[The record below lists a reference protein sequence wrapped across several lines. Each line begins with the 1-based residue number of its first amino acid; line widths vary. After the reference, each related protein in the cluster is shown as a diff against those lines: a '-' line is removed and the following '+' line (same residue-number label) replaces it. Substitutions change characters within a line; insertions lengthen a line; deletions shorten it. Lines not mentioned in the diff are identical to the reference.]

1 MLSNRCS
8 QPPAPAPPAAGSVV
22 AILNV
27 GILVFRE
34 GLECILVLAA
44 LTAGMVGARKW
55 QRRPIVAGAAIGFVA
70 TLITW
75 RIAVQVLAD
84 LSRNISALE
93 VQAATGLLAV
103 TVLLTVMNWFFHKIY
118 WTGWISLHN
127 KKKRDLLESTGSGG
141 KTGRR
146 LLWGLGLL
154 GFSSLYREGFEVVL
168 FLQSYRLKLGGG
180 PILDGALI
188 GLGLSAVVAIL
199 TFVAHRHLPY
209 RKMLILTGAL
219 LGMVLLVMVGEQTQ
233 EMQLAGWLPT
243 TNIPWLAHALPA
255 WAGMWFSVF
264 PTVETLVAQAGAAA
278 AIIGSYFVARKSVAS
293 RGRLADAIDSQASN
307 SSIPDTPSPRPV
319 DA

>member
-1 MLSNRCS
+1 M
-8 QPPAPAPPAAGSVV
+8 
-22 AILNV
+22 
-27 GILVFRE
+27 
-34 GLECILVLAA
+34 
-44 LTAGMVGARKW
+44 
-55 QRRPIVAGAAIGFVA
+55 
-70 TLITW
+70 
-75 RIAVQVLAD
+75 
-84 LSRNISALE
+84 
-93 VQAATGLLAV
+93 
-103 TVLLTVMNWFFHKIY
+103 
-118 WTGWISLHN
+118 
-127 KKKRDLLESTGSGG
+127 
-141 KTGRR
+141 
-146 LLWGLGLL
+146 
-154 GFSSLYREGFEVVL
+154 VL